1 MKPTDQIM
9 KTFSSFFLILFIG
22 ATSCNK
28 RITNGSYKG
37 TELIS
42 VSSDNRLWP
51 GVFQPDLNVDS
62 LGNKWFHEVII
73 KIKKDSVRIS
83 KKPFFIK
90 DGLKNYSYSLGGLYY
105 YKGVIEYDKEDKS
118 FTIFSSLDSC
128 RFCPKLATATPRY
141 SYESYELKKLKRSL
155 LIKTNY
161 ENDLIF
167 QRQ

>member
-9 KTFSSFFLILFIG
+9 KTLSSFLLILFIG
-22 ATSCNK
+22 ATSCNN

-37 TELIS
+37 TELIR
-42 VSSDNRLWP
+42 VTSDNRFWP
-51 GVFQPDLNVDS
+51 GVFEQGSNIDS

-90 DGLKNYSYSLGGLYY
+90 DGLKNYSNSLGGFYY
-105 YKGVIEYDKEDKS
+105 YKGDIEYDKENKS

-128 RFCPKLATATPRY
+128 SFCPKLATATPRF
-141 SYESYELKKLKRSL
+141 SRVSYELKKLKRSL